1 MKKHI
6 LVVEDDPHIRLGI
19 VETLKSENFD
29 VSETD
34 DGSQVLA
41 LVRDRRPDLLLL
53 DIMLPGQSGY
63 DVCRSLR
70 QNKITVPVIMLT
82 AKGQEIDKVVGL
94 ELGADDYMTKPFG
107 VRELIARIQAV
118 LRRCEKVTGVSDSR
132 STESQRLLLLLP
144 EIAFADIR
152 IDTASLR
159 GTRGKAPIE
168 LSPRELKVLA
178 HLYQRQGQVVSR
190 DELLNEVWGMNYFGS
205 TRTLDQVI
213 VKLRQK
219 IEPHPDTPKY
229 LQTIYGAGYRFEN
242 YEK

>member
-6 LVVEDDPHIRLGI
+6 LVIEDDPHIRLGI

-34 DGSQVLA
+34 DGRQVLS
-41 LVRDRRPDLLLL
+41 LVRDRQPDLLLL

-63 DVCRSLR
+63 DVCRELR

-107 VRELIARIQAV
+107 VRELVARIQAV
-118 LRRCEKVTGVSDSR
+118 LRRCEPAENKAAIP
-132 STESQRLLLLLP
+132 P
-144 EIAFADIR
+144 EIAFANIK
-152 IDTASLR
+152 IDTASMR
-159 GTRGKAPIE
+159 GTRGKDPIE

-219 IEPHPDTPKY
+219 IEPHPETPKY

-242 YEK
+242 SGA

>member
-6 LVVEDDPHIRLGI
+6 LVIEDDPHIRLGI

-34 DGSQVLA
+34 DGRQVLA

-107 VRELIARIQAV
+107 VRELVARIQAV
-118 LRRCEKVTGVSDSR
+118 LRRCEP
-132 STESQRLLLLLP
+132 TEKKSALP
-144 EIAFADIR
+144 SEIAFANIKIDI
-152 IDTASLR
+152 ASMR
-159 GTRGKAPIE
+159 GTRGKTPIE

-219 IEPHPDTPKY
+219 IEPHPETPKY
-229 LQTIYGAGYRFEN
+229 LQTIYGAGYRFES
-242 YEK
+242 